1 MSTLLAAARR
11 LESVLLAENTAL
23 QAMDLDPLP
32 VLFQEKEAAA
42 ANLAVA
48 AAQPVARTPELKA
61 QTERLRDLAA
71 ENRRLL
77 ARAIDVQDRVL
88 RLVASAARQAGLRQ
102 AARYGAAGR
111 PRPDHAAVALLT
123 RA

>member
-1 MSTLLAAARR
+1 MTTLQTAAAR
-11 LESVLLAENTAL
+11 LERVLLAENAAL
-23 QAMDLDPLP
+23 QAMDLAPLP
-32 VLFQEKEAAA
+32 ALFQEKEAAA
-42 ANLAVA
+42 ADLAVMA
-48 AAQPVARTPELKA
+48 AKPVARTPELKA
-61 QTERLRDLAA
+61 QAERLRDLTA

-88 RLVASAARQAGLRQ
+88 RLVANAARQAGLHQ

-111 PRPDHAAVALLT
+111 PRPDRAAVALLT